1 MEPIQEQVKKGF
13 EGIEAK
19 LRAEMEAKMGAELDA
34 RITEALKKANPSLD
48 VEALKADVAKVKAAL
63 GRQGVGAQVVET
75 KSLGSVVVKAV
86 EEQRDKLKS
95 GLKVEVKCD
104 ADMFKKGLETTSSDV
119 VRPKWYRPGDVEILR
134 WTPRLRDY
142 MVIIPVSTGDL
153 RYTRDTALYELYTE
167 VATAASAT
175 DTSLV
180 VDSAAG
186 FFVGQS
192 ISIRTSTVQVRT
204 VTAVNK
210 TTNTLT
216 IAALAADVAV
226 DVAVT
231 SEVFSFTSEAQVKP
245 QGKFKQEEV
254 SLSLKTIATGISP
267 SKEILDD
274 KPRLESTINA
284 RLPAAIARSE
294 EHQILRGD
302 GSTDQITGIFSTSG
316 ISTRTQGGSDTKADT
331 IRKAISDVRV
341 NGQLAADLILIRP
354 EDLALI
360 ELAKD
365 STGQY
370 VETLQMMPDGT
381 TMLWRTRVIEC
392 DALATNKCLVGAFAE
407 GAELYERGDVAVE
420 VFPQHKDYAERN
432 LIYIRAENRI
442 ALAVL
447 RPSAFCAVTFT

>member
-1 MEPIQEQVKKGF
+1 MDVQEQVKKGF
-13 EGIEAK
+13 EGVEAK
-19 LRAEMEAKMGAELDA
+19 LRAEMEAKLGAELDA
-34 RITEALKKANPSLD
+34 RIEAALKKASPEADLKTIRED
-48 VEALKADVAKVKAAL
+48 VQKVKAAL
-63 GRQGVGAQVVET
+63 GRQGGAQPVELKSIGAAVVR
-75 KSLGSVVVKAV
+75 AV
-86 EEQRDKLKS
+86 EEQRDKVKS
-95 GLKVEVKCD
+95 GGKIEVKGEFNLF
-104 ADMFKKGLETTSSDV
+104 AKGLETTSSNV
-119 VRPKWYRPGDVEILR
+119 IRPKWYRDGDVEIIR

-142 MVIIPVSTGDL
+142 MVVIPVSSGDI
-153 RYTRDTALYELYTE
+153 RYTRDTAIYELYTE
-167 VATAASAT
+167 VATAAVTT
-175 DTSLV
+175 DTALV
-180 VDSAAG
+180 VDNAAG

-204 VTAVNK
+204 VSAVNK

-216 IAALAADVAV
+216 LSVALSADVAV

-231 SEVFSFTSEAQVKP
+231 SEVFSFTSEAQTKP

-274 KPRLESTINA
+274 KPRLEATINA

-294 EHQILRGD
+294 EYQILRGD
-302 GSTDQITGIFSTSG
+302 GSTDQITGIFATSG
-316 ISTRTQGGSDTKADT
+316 ISTRTQGVPDTKADT

-341 NGQLAADLILIRP
+341 NGQMAADLILIRP

-370 VETLQMMPDGT
+370 VETLQMMPDGS

-392 DALATNKCLVGAFAE
+392 DSLATNTCLVGAFGE
-407 GAELYERGDVAVE
+407 GAELYERGEVE
-420 VFPQHKDYAERN
+420 VDIFPQHSNYAERN
-432 LIYIRAENRI
+432 LVYIRAERRI
-442 ALAVL
+442 ALGVL
-447 RPSAFCAVTFT
+447 RASAFCAVTFT

>member
-1 MEPIQEQVKKGF
+1 MDPIQEQVKKGF
-13 EGIEAK
+13 EGVEAK
-19 LRAEMEAKMGAELDA
+19 LRAEMEAKLGADLDA
-34 RITEALKKANPSLD
+34 RIEAALKKASPEADLKTIRED
-48 VEALKADVAKVKAAL
+48 VQKVKAAL
-63 GRQGVGAQVVET
+63 GRQGGAQVTELKT
-75 KSLGSVVVKAV
+75 LGAIVVKGV
-86 EEQRDKLKS
+86 EDQRDKLKA
-95 GLKVEVKCD
+95 GLKIEVK
-104 ADMFKKGLETTSSDV
+104 ADNGVMQKGLETTSSDV
-119 VRPKWYRPGDVEILR
+119 IRPKWFRPGDVEIIR

-180 VDSAAG
+180 VDNAAG

-192 ISIRTSTVQVRT
+192 ISIRTSTVQTRT

-210 TTNTLT
+210 ATNTLT
-216 IAALAADVAV
+216 IAALSADVAV

-231 SEVFSFTSEAQVKP
+231 SEVFSFTSEAQTKP

-294 EHQILRGD
+294 EYQLLRGD

-370 VETLQMMPDGT
+370 VETLQMMPDGST
-381 TMLWRTRVIEC
+381 TLWRTRVIEC

-407 GAELYERGDVAVE
+407 GAELYEREGETVVE
-420 VFPQHKDYAERN
+420 IFPQHKDYAERN
-432 LIYIRAENRI
+432 LVYIRAERRI
-442 ALAVL
+442 ALGVL